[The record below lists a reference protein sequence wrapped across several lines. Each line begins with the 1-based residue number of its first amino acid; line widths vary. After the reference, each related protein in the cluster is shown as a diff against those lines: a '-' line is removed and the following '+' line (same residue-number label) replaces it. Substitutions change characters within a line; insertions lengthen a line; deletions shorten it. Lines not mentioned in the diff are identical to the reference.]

1 MGNQNTRNQD
11 TINWNNIQTENMSST
26 VPNLKS
32 LSNDA
37 NNLIKKLNLPEL
49 DTITEADL
57 NSPVN
62 NKYSL
67 ERSDSET
74 SPFISSEMY
83 KYFVQNKES
92 LEGGGA
98 HETSKTSSC
107 SCDHK
112 HEKPEDKPE
121 DDDEDD
127 SEENK
132 KSEELPQVSSDTENH
147 NNTTDDDNT
156 DDNSEAKKET
166 SEDQSGGEFS
176 YLSSSAHT
184 EGEMSEIISSAQ
196 ASSQRS
202 TVQSNK
208 NTTVEMSDSINT
220 SDINMISVESA

>member
-32 LSNDA
+32 LSDDA

-49 DTITEADL
+49 DTVTESDVS
-57 NSPVN
+57 SPLN
-62 NKYSL
+62 NKYAV

-83 KYFVQNKES
+83 KYFVKNKES
-92 LEGGGA
+92 LEGGGG
-98 HETSKTSSC
+98 HETSQTSSC
-107 SCDHK
+107 SCDNKK
-112 HEKPEDKPE
+112 HSKDSEHSEGNEGNSEENEGNSEENEGKSEEKSEENSDSEK
-121 DDDEDD
+121 D
-127 SEENK
+127 SEENTGET
-132 KSEELPQVSSDTENH
+132 EETEG
-147 NNTTDDDNT
+147 
-156 DDNSEAKKET
+156 
-166 SEDQSGGEFS
+166 DQSGGEFS

-184 EGEMSEIISSAQ
+184 EGEMSEVISSAQ